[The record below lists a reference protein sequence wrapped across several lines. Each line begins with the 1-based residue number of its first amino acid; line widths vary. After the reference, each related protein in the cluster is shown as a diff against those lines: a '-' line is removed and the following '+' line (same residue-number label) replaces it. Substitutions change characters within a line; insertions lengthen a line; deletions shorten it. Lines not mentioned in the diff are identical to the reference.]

1 LDTRV
6 IAATETA
13 HKSPPKLSKEAYI
26 RQRLAIHSLL
36 GQSDFVDDSR
46 DAAPAP
52 TPEQALSSTESPEY
66 SQTAP
71 EPPMDGDGREL
82 YLLNDFVMDPNI
94 LFGISYGAGSDLS
107 AWAHNAAIIQDI
119 NGYLADVDEQYMY

>member
-1 LDTRV
+1 LDNRA
-6 IAATETA
+6 IAATETTN
-13 HKSPPKLSKEAYI
+13 KSPPKLSRDAYI

-52 TPEQALSSTESPEY
+52 PPEALSSTESPED

-82 YLLNDFVMDPNI
+82 YLLNDPIMDPNI
-94 LFGISYGAGSDLS
+94 LFGISYGAGSDMS
-107 AWAHNAAIIQDI
+107 TWAYNAAIMQDI